1 MFLSYFKRLSLMS
14 FGQIVMAVSFLGL
27 GSFTIL
33 GNQKLVIYFTLI
45 FIFAFNF
52 GIGSIMW
59 VYTSEILDQR
69 GYGIVGLV
77 NM

>member
-1 MFLSYFKRLSLMS
+1 MFLNYFKRLSLMS
-14 FGQIVMAVSFLGL
+14 FGQIVMAVSFLRL

-33 GNQKLVIYFTLI
+33 GNQKLAIYFTLI
-45 FIFAFNF
+45 FIFVFNF
-52 GIGSIMW
+52 GIGSIMR

-69 GYGIVGLV
+69 GCGIVGLV